1 MSVGAKPVCLQSRLV
16 SLVNTFLCIT
26 KKVQE
31 AWKCYTAEKEWK
43 IFCFQKYINWSPE
56 FLNAYKVVII
66 RDDIILSTPLFTQ
79 RQPGLAPAPR
89 DYEF

>member
-1 MSVGAKPVCLQSRLV
+1 MPAVQTCLLGEYIFV
-16 SLVNTFLCIT
+16 YY

-66 RDDIILSTPLFTQ
+66 RDDIILSNPLFTQ

-89 DYEF
+89 DDEF